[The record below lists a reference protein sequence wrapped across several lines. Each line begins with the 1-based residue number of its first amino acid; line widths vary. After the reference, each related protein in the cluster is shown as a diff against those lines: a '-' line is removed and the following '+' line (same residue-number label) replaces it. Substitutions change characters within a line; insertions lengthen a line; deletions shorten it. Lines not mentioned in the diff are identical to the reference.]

1 MSLSYLFL
9 SVSFV
14 FLVLAM
20 DALVKKNTD
29 NIGRFVCISLVANL
43 VSMFSFVFPSRYA
56 DTHRGGNGVASHRVG
71 NGAEEDPNDP
81 NAPKYIP
88 SEIVIGA
95 TQRREQIHHRMNEDL
110 DAMHE
115 MTTDML
121 VNLAEIKAYIRCLD
135 PDAFIAQSSDAGLPS
150 LEDAGAGAGVSSE
163 TPK

>member
-43 VSMFSFVFPSRYA
+43 VSMFSFVMPSNRPQRDA
-56 DTHRGGNGVASHRVG
+56 LDIPDHN
-71 NGAEEDPNDP
+71 AERD
-81 NAPKYIP
+81 APKYIP

-110 DAMHE
+110 DAMNE
-115 MTTDML
+115 MTTEML
-121 VNLAEIKAYIRCLD
+121 VNLAEIKGYIRCLD
-135 PDAFIAQSSDAGLPS
+135 PEAFINQSLDAGLPS
-150 LEDAGAGAGVSSE
+150 EDSGAGVSD